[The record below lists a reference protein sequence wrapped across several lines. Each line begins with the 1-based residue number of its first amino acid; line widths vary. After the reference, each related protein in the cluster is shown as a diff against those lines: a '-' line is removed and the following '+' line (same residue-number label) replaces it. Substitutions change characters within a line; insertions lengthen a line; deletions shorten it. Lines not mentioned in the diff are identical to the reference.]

1 MHFSKDV
8 ELSITEVEE
17 GSEPDEFWEWTSEN
31 DEPYYSL
38 SNSKCWGVIF
48 YVFSLKHFKQA

>member
-1 MHFSKDV
+1 MHFNKDV
-8 ELSITEVEE
+8 ELSVIEVEE

-38 SNSKCWGVIF
+38 SNSKCYVVI
-48 YVFSLKHFKQA
+48 YVFILKHFKPD